1 MNHIFYSDFDNLLN
15 EYRDPSTR
23 EDKLIKHKLDSI
35 VALYDSCGV
44 EEREFADEITLEFSR
59 IIAILKNQHRQE
71 LMEITQKCQELE
83 KRQENLPS
91 SYIPLHR
98 QDQGDTYEYD
108 YEVLADF
115 YDHFRRPEDDQLSYW
130 QIDGYQF
137 ENEEHRKSLVN
148 LTMWDYCNRIKTF
161 AKKYL
166 YEIYPEES
174 IPRVIHGED
183 ADDYETY
190 EPIVF
195 VYNNLELILA
205 KMKTTNENG
214 ETVKQRLNIRSAL
227 RKLNEFKQEFGNSP
241 QMSSFQSESSPFAYA
256 CILDSDKSIEEAYIY
271 YLVHYYKKEKLTKTD
286 ISNACP
292 QLRKLWQSF
301 CNAYK
306 NGDLP
311 KELSDDFDEGE
322 IYEDVLVNVHV
333 CFDMLNAYCGMMKA
347 SAGKNDIWIG
357 FEKELDR
364 FVDFM
369 NFAKSH

>member
-1 MNHIFYSDFDNLLN
+1 MNHIFYADFDNLLN

-59 IIAILKNQHRQE
+59 IIAILKNQHRRE

-91 SYIPLHR
+91 TYIPLHR

-166 YEIYPEES
+166 YEIYPEEA

-227 RKLNEFKQEFGNSP
+227 RKLNEFKQE
-241 QMSSFQSESSPFAYA
+241 
-256 CILDSDKSIEEAYIY
+256 IEE
-271 YLVHYYKKEKLTKTD
+271 KT
-286 ISNACP
+286 
-292 QLRKLWQSF
+292 F
-301 CNAYK
+301 
-306 NGDLP
+306 
-311 KELSDDFDEGE
+311 
-322 IYEDVLVNVHV
+322 
-333 CFDMLNAYCGMMKA
+333 
-347 SAGKNDIWIG
+347 
-357 FEKELDR
+357 
-364 FVDFM
+364 
-369 NFAKSH
+369 

>member
-1 MNHIFYSDFDNLLN
+1 MNHIFYADFDNLLN

-83 KRQENLPS
+83 NRQENLPS
-91 SYIPLHR
+91 IYIPLHR
-98 QDQGDTYEYD
+98 QDQTNTFEYD
-108 YEVLADF
+108 RDVLSAF
-115 YDHFRRPEDDQLSYW
+115 YDYYKRPGDDQLYYW
-130 QIDGYQF
+130 QIDEYKF
-137 ENEEHRKSLVN
+137 ESEAERREKVN

-227 RKLNEFKQEFGNSP
+227 RKLNEFKQIIQE
-241 QMSSFQSESSPFAYA
+241 
-256 CILDSDKSIEEAYIY
+256 
-271 YLVHYYKKEKLTKTD
+271 
-286 ISNACP
+286 
-292 QLRKLWQSF
+292 
-301 CNAYK
+301 
-306 NGDLP
+306 
-311 KELSDDFDEGE
+311 
-322 IYEDVLVNVHV
+322 
-333 CFDMLNAYCGMMKA
+333 
-347 SAGKNDIWIG
+347 
-357 FEKELDR
+357 
-364 FVDFM
+364 M
-369 NFAKSH
+369 NRQ